1 MQEQRKVKLYP
12 TMSIHPECT
21 GVTSATQLRV
31 SEMSVSLVFVSVTVV
46 KALNN
51 L

>member
-1 MQEQRKVKLYP
+1 MLEQRKVKLYP
-12 TMSIHPECT
+12 AFSIHPECT
-21 GVTSATQLRV
+21 GVTFATQLRV
-31 SEMSVSLVFVSVTVV
+31 SEMSVSLVFDSVIVV

>member
-1 MQEQRKVKLYP
+1 MRERRRVKLYP
-12 TMSIHPECT
+12 TLSIHPECT
-21 GVTSATQLRV
+21 GVTPATQLRV
-31 SEMSVSLVFVSVTVV
+31 GETSVSLVFVSAVVV